1 MLYNCSTQKV
11 NQANSNKLYKKSNNE
26 LKAQYLIYHV
36 NDSISQLFYNI
47 SNEALIYKKSDT
59 SNSFYS
65 FVKIYLQ
72 ISLEEKMNSDNDT
85 ATIIIRDQQTN
96 LLIKDLKGSLFFKLK
111 KGSNYFVDVNV
122 FDFNKKSQYTQSLF
136 ADKTNSE
143 NRQNFLI
150 TNYLNDIYYTNYFKP
165 NEIVYISSNRNKE
178 KLFNVDYFKS
188 TFKLAAPPFSTEQ
201 MPHFSY
207 KPDSSFSVYAR
218 DERIELALPKKGFF
232 HLKTNEKTK
241 DGVTFYIYEPSF
253 PKIKDAEQMILATR
267 YIMAKKEFDNCINAS
282 DKKVCIDKFWT
293 DLGGS
298 NERATEL
305 IKKYYT
311 RIQEANKTFTSF
323 QEGWKTDRGMIYV
336 VFGAPN
342 TVSKRSNGEVW
353 TYGDGGNANSTTFS
367 FSKIINP
374 FTDNDYYL
382 ERGEILKLPWYQ
394 AVDSWRQGR
403 IYLDN

>member
-59 SNSFYS
+59 SNAFYS

-85 ATIIIRDQQTN
+85 AAIIIRDQQTN
-96 LLIKDLKGSLFFKLK
+96 VLIKDLKGSLFFKLK
-111 KGSNYFVDVNV
+111 KGSNYYINVNV

-178 KLFNVDYFKS
+178 KLFSVDYFKS

-232 HLKTNEKTK
+232 HLKTNEQTK

-282 DKKVCIDKFWT
+282 DKKACIDKFWT

-342 TVSKRSNGEVW
+342 NVSKRSNGEVW
-353 TYGDGGNANSTTFS
+353 IYGDGGNANSTTFA

>member
-85 ATIIIRDQQTN
+85 AAVIIRDQQTN
-96 LLIKDLKGSLFFKLK
+96 VQIKDLKGSLFFKLK
-111 KGSNYFVDVNV
+111 KGSNYYINVNV

-178 KLFNVDYFKS
+178 KLFSVDYFKS

-282 DKKVCIDKFWT
+282 DKKACIDKFWT

-342 TVSKRSNGEVW
+342 NVSKRSNGEVW

>member
-1 MLYNCSTQKV
+1 M
-11 NQANSNKLYKKSNNE
+11 
-26 LKAQYLIYHV
+26 
-36 NDSISQLFYNI
+36 FYNI

-65 FVKIYLQ
+65 FIKIYLQ
-72 ISLEEKMNSDNDT
+72 ISLEEKMNSENDT
-85 ATIIIRDQQTN
+85 ASIIIRDQQTN
-96 LLIKDLKGSLFFKLK
+96 VLIKDLKGSLFFKLK
-111 KGSNYFVDVNV
+111 KGSNYYVNVNV

-136 ADKTNSE
+136 ADKSNSG

-178 KLFNVDYFKS
+178 KLFSVDYFKS

-201 MPHFSY
+201 MPHFTY

-218 DERIELALPKKGFF
+218 DERIELALPNKGFF
-232 HLKTNEKTK
+232 HLKTNENTK

-282 DKKVCIDKFWT
+282 DKKACIDKFWT

-305 IKKYYT
+305 IKKYYA

-353 TYGDGGNANSTTFS
+353 TYGDGGNANSTMFA

>member
-85 ATIIIRDQQTN
+85 AAVIIRDQQTN
-96 LLIKDLKGSLFFKLK
+96 VQIKDLKGSLFFKLK
-111 KGSNYFVDVNV
+111 KGSNYYINVNV

-178 KLFNVDYFKS
+178 KLFSVDYFKS

-282 DKKVCIDKFWT
+282 DKKACIDKFWT

-342 TVSKRSNGEVW
+342 NVSKRSNGEVW
-353 TYGDGGNANSTTFS
+353 TYGDGGNANSTTFT

-382 ERGEILKLPWYQ
+382 ICE
-394 AVDSWRQGR
+394 D
-403 IYLDN
+403 DNTFELFLSNST